1 MAAQSLGVGTT
12 PPQLAAL
19 NQLASVPAQ
28 LNWAAIAE
36 LLIAKK
42 HRRAKMDTIF
52 LNIMFPPYSPLLFSY
67 L

>member
-1 MAAQSLGVGTT
+1 MAAQSPLVGTP

-28 LNWAAIAE
+28 LIWAAIAE

-42 HRRAKMDTIF
+42 HRSAKMNTIF
-52 LNIMFPPYSPLLFSY
+52 LDIVTPPNQF
-67 L
+67 